1 LGVLVDGTWRDQ
13 WYDTEST
20 GGRFQRQEQ
29 RFRSWVTADGSP
41 GPSGSG
47 GFRAEAGRYHLYVAL
62 ACPWAHRTLI
72 FRALKGLEDLVPI
85 SVVHWFMGEHG
96 WTFDAGDGVIPDPN
110 ENADYLYQLYLAAD
124 PLCSG
129 RVTVPT
135 LWDKASRTI
144 VNNESSEIIRMF
156 NSAFDHLGARDGD
169 YYPEPLR
176 AEIDDVNER
185 VYGTLNNGVYEAGFA
200 TTQEAYDDA
209 VYPLFDT
216 MEWLENRLSGKQFL
230 VGGRLTEADIR
241 LFTTLV
247 RFDAVYV
254 THFKCNLKRLVDY
267 PNLWR
272 FTRELFRLPEIRTT
286 VDFDHIKRHYFGS
299 HRTINPSGI
308 VPAGPVLDF
317 GSGV

>member
-1 LGVLVDGTWRDQ
+1 
-13 WYDTEST
+13 
-20 GGRFQRQEQ
+20 
-29 RFRSWVTADGSP
+29 
-41 GPSGSG
+41 
-47 GFRAEAGRYHLYVAL
+47 
-62 ACPWAHRTLI
+62 
-72 FRALKGLEDLVPI
+72 LEDLVPI